1 MARSLY
7 IVSVSKSV
15 RVYTFSL
22 DLSAATA
29 HSLLPLTLPPTP
41 CHHCH
46 CPLPP
51 ATTATQLLTLRWSP
65 LHRARRFHETRMF
78 TGSPMLFLFLV
89 FTFTCL
95 SCVLVCGGS
104 VGEHT
109 CATVPTWRS
118 GDNLQES
125 VLASHL
131 LNPGDQTRAVRLENK
146 VPSTAEPALRIPDH
160 IPRVSCL
167 AVSSRVQIRELRAD
181 IGI

>member
-1 MARSLY
+1 M
-7 IVSVSKSV
+7 
-15 RVYTFSL
+15 
-22 DLSAATA
+22 
-29 HSLLPLTLPPTP
+29 LL
-41 CHHCH
+41 
-46 CPLPP
+46 
-51 ATTATQLLTLRWSP
+51 
-65 LHRARRFHETRMF
+65 
-78 TGSPMLFLFLV
+78 LFLV

-95 SCVLVCGGS
+95 SCVLVCVGS

-131 LNPGDQTRAVRLENK
+131 LSPGDQTRAVRLENK
-146 VPSTAEPALRIPDH
+146 VPSTAEPHTGDH